1 MDRITMYS
9 VLCGNTQGKIVLVEG
24 KPSANGRWLQVGQ
37 HAMRKIGTDVF
48 HTEAEA
54 EAVARKN
61 AAKRI
66 ASLEKTLAKM
76 RANPFAQPM
85 GESDRG

>member
-1 MDRITMYS
+1 MYS
-9 VLCGNTQGKIVLVEG
+9 VLCGNTQGKIVPVEG
-24 KPSANGRWLQVGQ
+24 KVSMSGRYLQLGLGSSL
-37 HAMRKIGTDVF
+37 AIGSDVF
-48 HTEAEA
+48 HTKAEA

-76 RANPFAQPM
+76 RANPFAQPV
-85 GESDRG
+85 GENGNG